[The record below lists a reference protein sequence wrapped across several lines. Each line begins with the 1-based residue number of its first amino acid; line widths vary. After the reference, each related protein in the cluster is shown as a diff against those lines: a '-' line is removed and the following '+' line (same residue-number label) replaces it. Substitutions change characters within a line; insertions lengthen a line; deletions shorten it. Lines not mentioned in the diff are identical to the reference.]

1 MKKISLAVTMCLALS
16 FTLSAQRSMPQAL
29 QKLMNAEYAIS
40 SLYVDSVNEDKLVEE
55 AIKGMLESLDPHS
68 SYTDAKE
75 TKELEE
81 PLQGEFSGVG
91 IQFNMN
97 KDTLYVIQTVPGG
110 PSERVGVL
118 AGDRIIYVNDTIIA
132 GVKMKN
138 SDIQKRLR
146 GKKGTNVTI
155 KVKRP
160 GVKELIT
167 FRITR
172 DNIPLHSID
181 AQYMLDERTGYLRI
195 SRFGAKTHEEMMD
208 ALKELK
214 KQGMTQLI
222 MDLSDNGGGYLN
234 AAIDM
239 CNEFLDRGQLMVY
252 TEGDNSPRNEANAN
266 GWGEYQDLHMVV
278 MVNQYSAS
286 AAEIFAGAMQ
296 DWDRAVI
303 VGRRTFGKGLV
314 QRPFKFEDGSM
325 MRLTVA
331 RYYTPSGR
339 CIQKPYN
346 RGDKKA
352 YEKELLE
359 RANEGEYYSL
369 DSIQF
374 NDSLRYTTRLNHRI
388 IYGGGG
394 VMPDVYVP
402 IDTSEY
408 STYYRDLSAKGILNQ
423 YVIKYVDKNRKSIA
437 KQYSTLDAYDRGFAV
452 SDEMMRD
459 LIAMGEQDSVKFDE
473 EKYRT
478 SELLLKDIVKGLIAR
493 DVYGDQSAYNVIINH
508 RNPDLKAAIE
518 VLNDR
523 ERFDRLLREGN
534 PEYERLVKKND
545 SNPYFLN
552 DRITV
557 FYSRMPFF
565 LESDTNYDIEGLT
578 PETEYE
584 VQVQANG
591 DAGTS
596 PWTESLIFVTTKKTS
611 IEEISADVKGDNR
624 YYNMMGQQVDGNN
637 LPAGIYIHNGK
648 KILVK

>member
-16 FTLSAQRSMPQAL
+16 FTLSAQRSLPQAL

-40 SLYVDSVNEDKLVEE
+40 SLYVDSVNDDKLVEE

-252 TEGDNSPRNEANAN
+252 TEGDNSARNEANAN

-352 YEKELLE
+352 YEKELLD

-437 KQYSTLDAYDRGFAV
+437 KQYGTLDAFDRGFAV

-545 SNPYFLN
+545 
-552 DRITV
+552 
-557 FYSRMPFF
+557 
-565 LESDTNYDIEGLT
+565 
-578 PETEYE
+578 
-584 VQVQANG
+584 
-591 DAGTS
+591 
-596 PWTESLIFVTTKKTS
+596 
-611 IEEISADVKGDNR
+611 
-624 YYNMMGQQVDGNN
+624 
-637 LPAGIYIHNGK
+637 
-648 KILVK
+648 

>member
-1 MKKISLAVTMCLALS
+1 MKRIILAILLFLALPL
-16 FTLSAQRSMPQAL
+16 TVPAQRTMAMPQSM
-29 QKLMNAEYAIS
+29 QKLLNAEYAIS
-40 SLYVDSVNEDKLVEE
+40 SLYVDSVNEDKLIEE
-55 AIKGMLESLDPHS
+55 AIKGMLSSLDPHS
-68 SYTDAKE
+68 SYTDTKE

-110 PSERVGVL
+110 PSERVGVV
-118 AGDRIIYVNDTIIA
+118 AGDRIIYVNDSLIA
-132 GVKMKN
+132 GVNMKN

-160 GVKELIT
+160 GVPELIT

-181 AQYMLDERTGYLRI
+181 AQYMMDDKTAYLRI

-239 CNEFLDRGQLMVY
+239 CNEFLERGQLMVY
-252 TEGDNSPRNEANAN
+252 TEGDNSPRNEATAN
-266 GWGEYQDLHMVV
+266 GWGDYKDLHMVV
-278 MVNQYSAS
+278 IVNQYSAS

-296 DWDRAVI
+296 DWDRAVV

-346 RGDKKA
+346 RGDKKS
-352 YEKELLE
+352 YELELLD

-374 NDSLRYTTRLNHRI
+374 NDTLRYTTRINGRTI
-388 IYGGGG
+388 FGGGG
-394 VMPDVYVP
+394 VMPDLYVP
-402 IDTSEY
+402 VDTSDY
-408 STYYRDLSAKGILNQ
+408 STYYRDLTAKGITNQ
-423 YVIKYVDKNRKSIA
+423 YVIGYVDKNRKSIN
-437 KQYSTLDAYDRGFAV
+437 KQFQTVRDFDRGFV
-452 SDEMMRD
+452 VTDEMMQD
-459 LIAMGEQDSVKFDE
+459 FIALGEKDSVKYDE

-478 SELLLKDIVKGLIAR
+478 SEKLLKDIIKGLIAR
-493 DVYGDQSAYNVIINH
+493 DVYSDPGAYSLVINH
-508 RNPDLKAAIE
+508 RNPDVKAAYE
-518 VLNDR
+518 ALNDR
-523 ERFDRLLREGN
+523 ERYNRLLHEGN
-534 PEYERLVKKND
+534 PEYERLVKKKN
-545 SNPYFLN
+545 
-552 DRITV
+552 
-557 FYSRMPFF
+557 
-565 LESDTNYDIEGLT
+565 
-578 PETEYE
+578 
-584 VQVQANG
+584 
-591 DAGTS
+591 
-596 PWTESLIFVTTKKTS
+596 
-611 IEEISADVKGDNR
+611 
-624 YYNMMGQQVDGNN
+624 
-637 LPAGIYIHNGK
+637 
-648 KILVK
+648 

>member
-1 MKKISLAVTMCLALS
+1 MNKTLLAIALCLAVSITAI
-16 FTLSAQRSMPQAL
+16 AQRSMPQAM
-29 QKLMNAEYAIS
+29 QKLLNAEYAIS
-40 SLYVDSVNEDKLVEE
+40 SLYVDSVNEDKLIED
-55 AIKGMLESLDPHS
+55 AIKGMLENLDPHS

-118 AGDRIIYVNDTIIA
+118 AGDRIIYVNDTTIA

-146 GKKGTNVTI
+146 GKKGTQVTI
-155 KVKRP
+155 KVQRP
-160 GVKELIT
+160 GVKDLIT

-181 AQYMLDERTGYLRI
+181 AQYMLDDHTGYLRI
-195 SRFGAKTHEEMMD
+195 SRFGAKTHEEMID
-208 ALKELK
+208 ALKQLK
-214 KQGMTQLI
+214 KQGMTQLV

-252 TEGDNSPRNEANAN
+252 TEGQNSPRNEAHAN
-266 GWGEYQDLHMVV
+266 GWGEYKDLPLVV

-339 CIQKPYN
+339 CIQKPYD
-346 RGDKKA
+346 RGNKKA
-352 YEKELLE
+352 YEKERLD

-374 NDSLRYTTRLNHRI
+374 NDSLRYTTRLNGRT

-402 IDTSEY
+402 IDTTEY
-408 STYYRDLSAKGILNQ
+408 STYYRDMTAKGIINQ
-423 YVIKYVDKNRKSIA
+423 FAIQYVDKHRKSIA
-437 KQYSTLDAYDRGFAV
+437 KQYKTVKDFDRGFTV

-459 LIAMGEQDSVKFDE
+459 FIAMGENDSVKYDE

-478 SELLLKDIVKGLIAR
+478 SERLLKDIIKGLIAR
-493 DVYGDQSAYNVIINH
+493 DVYGDQSAYSVIINH
-508 RNPDLKAAIE
+508 RNRDLKAATE
-518 VLNDR
+518 VLNDP
-523 ERFDRLLREGN
+523 ERYRRLITEGN
-534 PEYERLVKKND
+534 PEYERLVKH
-545 SNPYFLN
+545 S
-552 DRITV
+552 
-557 FYSRMPFF
+557 
-565 LESDTNYDIEGLT
+565 
-578 PETEYE
+578 
-584 VQVQANG
+584 A
-591 DAGTS
+591 
-596 PWTESLIFVTTKKTS
+596 TK
-611 IEEISADVKGDNR
+611 
-624 YYNMMGQQVDGNN
+624 Q
-637 LPAGIYIHNGK
+637 
-648 KILVK
+648 

>member
-1 MKKISLAVTMCLALS
+1 MKKILFALPLCLAI
-16 FTLSAQRSMPQAL
+16 TLTSTAQRGMPQGM
-29 QKLMNAEYAIS
+29 QKLLNAEYAIA
-40 SLYVDSVNEDKLVEE
+40 SLYVDTVNEDKLIEE

-97 KDTLYVIQTVPGG
+97 KDTLYVIQTIPGG
-110 PSERVGVL
+110 PSERVGII
-118 AGDRIIYVNDTIIA
+118 AGDRIITVNDTTIA

-146 GKKGTNVTI
+146 GKKGTQVTVQ
-155 KVKRP
+155 VKRA

-181 AQYMLDERTGYLRI
+181 ASYMLDEQTGYMRI
-195 SRFGAKTHEEMMD
+195 SRFGAKTHEEMIE
-208 ALKELK
+208 ALKDLK

-239 CNEFLDRGQLMVY
+239 CNEFLERGQLMVY
-252 TEGDNSPRNEANAN
+252 TEGENSPRNEANAN
-266 GWGEYQDLHMVV
+266 GWGDYKDLHMVV

-296 DWDRAVI
+296 DWDRAVV

-314 QRPFKFEDGSM
+314 QRPFRFDDGSM

-339 CIQKPYN
+339 CIQKPYD

-352 YEKELLE
+352 YEKELLD
-359 RANEGEYYSL
+359 RANVGEYYSL

-374 NDSLRYTTRLNHRI
+374 NDSLRYTTRLNGRT

-402 IDTSEY
+402 IDTTEY
-408 STYYRDLSAKGILNQ
+408 TTYYRDLMAKGITNQ
-423 YVIKYVDKNRKSIA
+423 YAISYVDKNRKSIA
-437 KQYSTLDAYDRGFAV
+437 KRYKTVNDFDNGFIIT
-452 SDEMMRD
+452 DEMMRD
-459 LIAMGEQDSVKFDE
+459 FIALGEKDSVKYDE
-473 EKYRT
+473 EKFRT
-478 SELLLKDIVKGLIAR
+478 SEALLKDIIKGLIAR
-493 DVYGDQSAYNVIINH
+493 DVYGSASAYSVIINH
-508 RNPDLKAAIE
+508 RNRDLKAAIE

-523 ERFDRLLREGN
+523 ERYDRLLREGN
-534 PEYERLVKKND
+534 PEFERLVKRND
-545 SNPYFLN
+545 
-552 DRITV
+552 
-557 FYSRMPFF
+557 
-565 LESDTNYDIEGLT
+565 
-578 PETEYE
+578 
-584 VQVQANG
+584 
-591 DAGTS
+591 
-596 PWTESLIFVTTKKTS
+596 
-611 IEEISADVKGDNR
+611 
-624 YYNMMGQQVDGNN
+624 
-637 LPAGIYIHNGK
+637 
-648 KILVK
+648 

>member
-1 MKKISLAVTMCLALS
+1 MRKILFVAGLSLALS
-16 FTLSAQRSMPQAL
+16 MTVSAQRSMPQAL
-29 QKLMNAEYAIS
+29 QKLLNAEYAIS
-40 SLYVDSVNEDKLVEE
+40 TLYVDTINEDKLVEE

-97 KDTLYVIQTVPGG
+97 KDTLYVIQTIPGG

-118 AGDRIIYVNDTIIA
+118 AGDRIIYVNDTTIA

-160 GVKELIT
+160 GVKDLIT

-222 MDLSDNGGGYLN
+222 MDLNDNGGGYLN

-252 TEGDNSPRNEANAN
+252 TEGENSPRNEANAN
-266 GWGEYQDLHMVV
+266 GWGNYKTLPMVV

-296 DWDRAVI
+296 DWDRAVV

-339 CIQKPYN
+339 CIQKPYS

-352 YEKELLE
+352 YEKELLD
-359 RANEGEYYSL
+359 RYNEGEYYSL

-374 NDSLRYTTRLNHRI
+374 NDSLRYTTRVNGRT

-394 VMPDVYVP
+394 VMPDIFVP
-402 IDTSEY
+402 VDTTEY
-408 STYYRDLSAKGILNQ
+408 STYYRDMTAKGILNQ
-423 YVIKYVDKNRKSIA
+423 YAIKYVDKNRKAIS
-437 KQYSTLDAYDRGFAV
+437 KQFKTVKDFDNGFTV

-459 LIAMGEQDSVKFDE
+459 FIAMGEQDSVKYDE

-478 SELLLKDIVKGLIAR
+478 SEQLLKDIIKGLIAR
-493 DVYGDQSAYNVIINH
+493 DVYGDQSAYSVILNH
-508 RNPDLKAAIE
+508 RNRDLQAAIA
-518 VLNDR
+518 VLNDP
-523 ERFDRLLREGN
+523 ERFQRLLREGN
-534 PEYERLVKKND
+534 PEYERLVKK
-545 SNPYFLN
+545 S
-552 DRITV
+552 
-557 FYSRMPFF
+557 
-565 LESDTNYDIEGLT
+565 E
-578 PETEYE
+578 
-584 VQVQANG
+584 
-591 DAGTS
+591 
-596 PWTESLIFVTTKKTS
+596 K
-611 IEEISADVKGDNR
+611 
-624 YYNMMGQQVDGNN
+624 
-637 LPAGIYIHNGK
+637 
-648 KILVK
+648 

>member
-1 MKKISLAVTMCLALS
+1 MKKILFALPLCLAI
-16 FTLSAQRSMPQAL
+16 TLTSSAQRGMPQGM
-29 QKLMNAEYAIS
+29 QKLLNAEYAIA
-40 SLYVDSVNEDKLVEE
+40 SLYVDTVNEDKLIEE

-97 KDTLYVIQTVPGG
+97 KDTLYVIQTIPGG
-110 PSERVGVL
+110 PSERVGII
-118 AGDRIIYVNDTIIA
+118 AGDRIITVNDTTLA

-138 SDIQKRLR
+138 SDIQTRLR
-146 GKKGTNVTI
+146 GKKGTQVTVQ
-155 KVKRP
+155 VKRA

-181 AQYMLDERTGYLRI
+181 ASYMLDEQTGYMRI
-195 SRFGAKTHEEMMD
+195 SRFGAKTHEEMID
-208 ALKELK
+208 ALKDLK

-239 CNEFLDRGQLMVY
+239 CNEFLERGQLMVY
-252 TEGDNSPRNEANAN
+252 TEGENSPRNEANAN
-266 GWGEYQDLHMVV
+266 GWGDYKDLHMVV

-296 DWDRAVI
+296 DWDRAVV

-314 QRPFKFEDGSM
+314 QRPFRFDDGSM

-339 CIQKPYN
+339 CIQKPYD

-352 YEKELLE
+352 YEKELLD

-374 NDSLRYTTRLNHRI
+374 NDSLRYTTRLNGRT

-402 IDTSEY
+402 IDTTEY
-408 STYYRDLSAKGILNQ
+408 TTYYRDLMAKGITNQ
-423 YVIKYVDKNRKSIA
+423 YAISYVDKNRKSIA
-437 KQYSTLDAYDRGFAV
+437 KKYKTVNDFDNGFVV

-459 LIAMGEQDSVKFDE
+459 FIALGERDSVKFDE

-478 SELLLKDIVKGLIAR
+478 SEALLKDIIKGLIAR
-493 DVYGDQSAYNVIINH
+493 DVYGNASAYSVIINH
-508 RNPDLKAAIE
+508 RNRDLKAAYD

-523 ERFDRLLREGN
+523 ERYDRLLREGN
-534 PEYERLVKKND
+534 PEYERLVKRND
-545 SNPYFLN
+545 
-552 DRITV
+552 
-557 FYSRMPFF
+557 
-565 LESDTNYDIEGLT
+565 
-578 PETEYE
+578 
-584 VQVQANG
+584 
-591 DAGTS
+591 
-596 PWTESLIFVTTKKTS
+596 K
-611 IEEISADVKGDNR
+611 
-624 YYNMMGQQVDGNN
+624 
-637 LPAGIYIHNGK
+637 
-648 KILVK
+648 

>member
-1 MKKISLAVTMCLALS
+1 M
-16 FTLSAQRSMPQAL
+16 
-29 QKLMNAEYAIS
+29 QKLLNAEYAIS
-40 SLYVDSVNEDKLVEE
+40 TLYVDTVNEDKLIEE

-110 PSERVGVL
+110 PSERVGII
-118 AGDRIIYVNDTIIA
+118 AGDRIITVNDTTIA

-146 GKKGTNVTI
+146 GKKGTNVTVQ
-155 KVKRP
+155 VKRA

-172 DNIPLHSID
+172 DNIPLNSID
-181 AQYMLDERTGYLRI
+181 ASYMLDEQTGYLRI
-195 SRFGAKTHEEMMD
+195 SRFGAKTHEEMID
-208 ALKELK
+208 ALKDLK
-214 KQGMTQLI
+214 RQGMTQLI

-239 CNEFLDRGQLMVY
+239 CNEFLERGQLMVY
-252 TEGDNSPRNEANAN
+252 TEGEHSPRNEANAN
-266 GWGEYQDLHMVV
+266 GWGDYKDLHMVV

-296 DWDRAVI
+296 DWDRAVV

-314 QRPFKFEDGSM
+314 QRPFRFEDGSM

-339 CIQKPYN
+339 CIQKPYD

-352 YEKELLE
+352 YEKELLD

-374 NDSLRYTTRLNHRI
+374 NDTLRYTTRLNGRT

-402 IDTSEY
+402 IDTTEY
-408 STYYRDLSAKGILNQ
+408 TIYYRDLVAKGITNQ
-423 YVIKYVDKNRKSIA
+423 FAISYVDKNRKSIA
-437 KQYSTLDAYDRGFAV
+437 KKYKTVKDFDENFIV
-452 SDEMMRD
+452 TDEMMRD
-459 LIAMGEQDSVKFDE
+459 FIALGEKDSVKYDE
-473 EKYRT
+473 EKFRT
-478 SELLLKDIVKGLIAR
+478 SESLLKDIIKGLIAR
-493 DVYGDQSAYNVIINH
+493 DVYSSASAYSVVINH
-508 RNPDLKAAIE
+508 RNRDLKAAIE

-523 ERFDRLLREGN
+523 ERYDRLLREGN
-534 PEYERLVKKND
+534 PEYERLVKRND
-545 SNPYFLN
+545 
-552 DRITV
+552 
-557 FYSRMPFF
+557 
-565 LESDTNYDIEGLT
+565 
-578 PETEYE
+578 
-584 VQVQANG
+584 
-591 DAGTS
+591 
-596 PWTESLIFVTTKKTS
+596 K
-611 IEEISADVKGDNR
+611 
-624 YYNMMGQQVDGNN
+624 
-637 LPAGIYIHNGK
+637 
-648 KILVK
+648 

>member
-1 MKKISLAVTMCLALS
+1 
-16 FTLSAQRSMPQAL
+16 MPQAM
-29 QKLMNAEYAIS
+29 QKLLNAEYAIS
-40 SLYVDSVNEDKLVEE
+40 TLYVDSVNEDKLIES

-118 AGDRIIYVNDTIIA
+118 AGDRIITVNDTVIA

-146 GKKGTNVTI
+146 GKKGTKVTI
-155 KVKRP
+155 QVMRP

-181 AQYMLDERTGYLRI
+181 ASYMLDDQTGYLRI

-214 KQGMTQLI
+214 KQGMTQLV

-239 CNEFLDRGQLMVY
+239 CNEFLERGQLMVY

-266 GWGEYQDLHMVV
+266 GWGDYKDLHMVV
-278 MVNQYSAS
+278 IVNQYSAS

-352 YEKELLE
+352 YDKELLD
-359 RANEGEYYSL
+359 RANEGEFYSL

-374 NDSLRYTTRLNHRI
+374 NDTLRYTTRLTGRT

-402 IDTSEY
+402 IDTTEY
-408 STYYRDLSAKGILNQ
+408 STYYRDLMAKGITNQ
-423 YVIKYVDKNRKSIA
+423 YAIKYVDQQRKRLPKEYKTVKDFA
-437 KQYSTLDAYDRGFAV
+437 EGFTV

-459 LIAMGEQDSVKFDE
+459 FIAMGEQDSVKFDE

-478 SELLLKDIVKGLIAR
+478 SELLLKDIIKGLIAR
-493 DVYGDQSAYNVIINH
+493 DIYGDQSAYSVVMNRRNH
-508 RNPDLKAAIE
+508 DLKAAVE

-523 ERFDRLLREGN
+523 DRYYRLLREGN
-534 PEYERLVKKND
+534 PEYERLVHHKD
-545 SNPYFLN
+545 
-552 DRITV
+552 
-557 FYSRMPFF
+557 
-565 LESDTNYDIEGLT
+565 
-578 PETEYE
+578 ETAK
-584 VQVQANG
+584 Q
-591 DAGTS
+591 
-596 PWTESLIFVTTKKTS
+596 
-611 IEEISADVKGDNR
+611 
-624 YYNMMGQQVDGNN
+624 
-637 LPAGIYIHNGK
+637 
-648 KILVK
+648 

>member
-1 MKKISLAVTMCLALS
+1 MNKTLLAIALCLAVSITAI
-16 FTLSAQRSMPQAL
+16 AQRSMPQAM
-29 QKLMNAEYAIS
+29 QKLLNAEYAIS
-40 SLYVDSVNEDKLVEE
+40 SLYVDSVNEDKLIED
-55 AIKGMLESLDPHS
+55 AIKGMLENLDPHS

-118 AGDRIIYVNDTIIA
+118 AGDRIIYVNDTTIA

-146 GKKGTNVTI
+146 GKKGTQVTI
-155 KVKRP
+155 KVQRP
-160 GVKELIT
+160 GVKDLIT

-181 AQYMLDERTGYLRI
+181 AQYMLDDHTGYLRI
-195 SRFGAKTHEEMMD
+195 SRFGAKTHEEMID
-208 ALKELK
+208 ALKQLK
-214 KQGMTQLI
+214 KQGMTQLV

-252 TEGDNSPRNEANAN
+252 TEGQNSPRNEAHAN
-266 GWGEYQDLHMVV
+266 GWGEYKDLPLVV

-339 CIQKPYN
+339 CIQKPYD
-346 RGDKKA
+346 RGNKKA
-352 YEKELLE
+352 YEKELLD

-369 DSIQF
+369 DSIHF
-374 NDSLRYTTRLNHRI
+374 NDSLRYTTRLNGRT

-402 IDTSEY
+402 IDTTEY
-408 STYYRDLSAKGILNQ
+408 STYYRDMTAKGIINQ
-423 YVIKYVDKNRKSIA
+423 FAIQYVDKHRKSIA
-437 KQYSTLDAYDRGFAV
+437 KQYKTVKDFDRGFTV

-459 LIAMGEQDSVKFDE
+459 FIAMGENDSVKYDE

-478 SELLLKDIVKGLIAR
+478 SERLLKDIIKGLIAR
-493 DVYGDQSAYNVIINH
+493 DVYGDQSAYSVIINH
-508 RNPDLKAAIE
+508 RNRDLKAATE
-518 VLNDR
+518 VLNDP
-523 ERFDRLLREGN
+523 ERYRRLITEGN
-534 PEYERLVKKND
+534 PEYERLVKH
-545 SNPYFLN
+545 S
-552 DRITV
+552 
-557 FYSRMPFF
+557 
-565 LESDTNYDIEGLT
+565 
-578 PETEYE
+578 
-584 VQVQANG
+584 A
-591 DAGTS
+591 
-596 PWTESLIFVTTKKTS
+596 TK
-611 IEEISADVKGDNR
+611 
-624 YYNMMGQQVDGNN
+624 Q
-637 LPAGIYIHNGK
+637 
-648 KILVK
+648 

>member
-1 MKKISLAVTMCLALS
+1 MKKILFVVPLCLVLSLNTM
-16 FTLSAQRSMPQAL
+16 AQRSMPQAM
-29 QKLMNAEYAIS
+29 QKLLNAEYAIA
-40 SLYVDSVNEDKLVEE
+40 SLYVDSVSEDKLVED
-55 AIKGMLESLDPHS
+55 AIKGMLENLDPHS

-97 KDTLYVIQTVPGG
+97 KDTLYVIQTIPGG

-118 AGDRIIYVNDTIIA
+118 AGDRIIYVNDTTIA

-146 GKKGTNVTI
+146 GKKGTQVTI
-155 KVKRP
+155 KVKRT
-160 GVKELIT
+160 GVPELIT

-181 AQYMLDERTGYLRI
+181 AQYMLDDHTGYLRI

-214 KQGMTQLI
+214 KKGMTQLI

-239 CNEFLDRGQLMVY
+239 CNEFLERGQLMVY
-252 TEGDNSPRNEANAN
+252 TEGENAPRSEANAN
-266 GWGEYQDLHMVV
+266 GWGEYKDLHMVV

-296 DWDRAVI
+296 DWDRAVV

-314 QRPFKFEDGSM
+314 QRPFKFDDGSM

-339 CIQKPYN
+339 CIQKPYS

-352 YEKELLE
+352 YEKELLD
-359 RANEGEYYSL
+359 RANVGEYYSL
-369 DSIQF
+369 DSIHF
-374 NDSLRYTTRLNHRI
+374 NDSLRYTTRLNGRT

-402 IDTSEY
+402 VDTSEY
-408 STYYRDLSAKGILNQ
+408 STYYRDLTAKGIINQ
-423 YVIKYVDKNRKSIA
+423 YAISYVDKNRKSLS
-437 KQYSTLDAYDRGFAV
+437 KQYKTVKDFDHGFTVTDA
-452 SDEMMRD
+452 MMRD
-459 LIAMGEQDSVKFDE
+459 FIALGEKDSVKYDE

-478 SELLLKDIVKGLIAR
+478 SEALLKDIIKGLIAR
-493 DVYGDQSAYNVIINH
+493 DVYGDASAYSVVLNH
-508 RNPDLKAAIE
+508 RNRDLQAAIE
-518 VLNDR
+518 VLNDC
-523 ERFDRLLREGN
+523 ERYNRLLREGN
-534 PEYERLVKKND
+534 PEYERLVKHHDK
-545 SNPYFLN
+545 
-552 DRITV
+552 
-557 FYSRMPFF
+557 
-565 LESDTNYDIEGLT
+565 
-578 PETEYE
+578 
-584 VQVQANG
+584 Q
-591 DAGTS
+591 
-596 PWTESLIFVTTKKTS
+596 
-611 IEEISADVKGDNR
+611 
-624 YYNMMGQQVDGNN
+624 
-637 LPAGIYIHNGK
+637 
-648 KILVK
+648 

>member
-16 FTLSAQRSMPQAL
+16 FTLSAQRSLPQAL

-252 TEGDNSPRNEANAN
+252 TEGENSPRNEANAN
-266 GWGEYQDLHMVV
+266 GWGEYQNLHMVV

-352 YEKELLE
+352 YEKELLD

-437 KQYSTLDAYDRGFAV
+437 KQYSTLDAFDRGFAV

-518 VLNDR
+518 VLNDH

-545 SNPYFLN
+545 
-552 DRITV
+552 
-557 FYSRMPFF
+557 
-565 LESDTNYDIEGLT
+565 
-578 PETEYE
+578 
-584 VQVQANG
+584 
-591 DAGTS
+591 
-596 PWTESLIFVTTKKTS
+596 
-611 IEEISADVKGDNR
+611 
-624 YYNMMGQQVDGNN
+624 
-637 LPAGIYIHNGK
+637 
-648 KILVK
+648 

>member
-1 MKKISLAVTMCLALS
+1 MKKIFLAISLCMALS
-16 FTLSAQRSMPQAL
+16 LTTTAQRGMPQTM
-29 QKLMNAEYAIS
+29 QKLLNAEYAIS
-40 SLYVDSVNEDKLVEE
+40 SLYVDSVNEDKLVED

-118 AGDRIIYVNDTIIA
+118 AGDRIIYVNDTTIA

-146 GKKGTNVTI
+146 GKKGSQVTI
-155 KVKRP
+155 KVKRA

-181 AQYMLDERTGYLRI
+181 ASYMLDDRTGYMRI
-195 SRFGAKTHEEMMD
+195 SRFGAKTHEEMME
-208 ALKELK
+208 ALKTLK
-214 KQGMTQLI
+214 KQGMTQLV
-222 MDLSDNGGGYLN
+222 MDLADNGGGYLN

-252 TEGDNSPRNEANAN
+252 TEGDNAPRNEANAN
-266 GWGEYQDLHMVV
+266 GHGEYKDLHLVV
-278 MVNQYSAS
+278 IVNQYSAS

-339 CIQKPYN
+339 CIQKPYS

-352 YEKELLE
+352 YEKDLLN
-359 RANEGEYYSL
+359 RANEGEYFCL

-374 NDSLRYTTRLNHRI
+374 NDSLRYTTRLNGRT

-402 IDTSEY
+402 VDTSEY
-408 STYYRDLSAKGILNQ
+408 STYYRDLSAKGIINQ
-423 YVIKYVDKNRKSIA
+423 YVIKYVDKNRKSIT
-437 KQYSTLDAYDRGFAV
+437 KQFKTVKDFDRGFTV
-452 SDEMMRD
+452 TDEMMRD
-459 LIAMGEQDSVKFDE
+459 FIAMGEQDSIKYDE

-478 SELLLKDIVKGLIAR
+478 SQQLLKDIIKGLIAR
-493 DVYGDQSAYNVIINH
+493 DVYGDPGAYSVIINH
-508 RNPDLKAAIE
+508 RNKDVQAAYE

-523 ERFDRLLREGN
+523 ERYGRLLREGN
-534 PEYERLVKKND
+534 PEYERLVKRHDAK
-545 SNPYFLN
+545 
-552 DRITV
+552 
-557 FYSRMPFF
+557 
-565 LESDTNYDIEGLT
+565 
-578 PETEYE
+578 
-584 VQVQANG
+584 QA
-591 DAGTS
+591 D
-596 PWTESLIFVTTKKTS
+596 
-611 IEEISADVKGDNR
+611 
-624 YYNMMGQQVDGNN
+624 
-637 LPAGIYIHNGK
+637 
-648 KILVK
+648 

>member
-1 MKKISLAVTMCLALS
+1 MKKILFAVTMGLALS
-16 FTLSAQRSMPQAL
+16 LTTTAQRSMPQAM
-29 QKLMNAEYAIS
+29 QKLLNAEYAIS
-40 SLYVDSVNEDKLVEE
+40 SLYVDTVNEDKLVED
-55 AIKGMLESLDPHS
+55 AIKGMLENLDPHS

-118 AGDRIIYVNDTIIA
+118 AGDRIIYVNDTVIA

-160 GVKELIT
+160 GVKDLIT

-222 MDLSDNGGGYLN
+222 MDLNDNGGGYLN

-252 TEGDNSPRNEANAN
+252 TEGENSPRNEANAN
-266 GWGEYQDLHMVV
+266 GWGEHKDLHMVV

-352 YEKELLE
+352 YEKELLD
-359 RANEGEYYSL
+359 RANEGEFYCL
-369 DSIQF
+369 DSIQI
-374 NDSLRYTTRLNHRI
+374 NDTVRYTTRLNHRT

-394 VMPDVYVP
+394 VMPDVFVP
-402 IDTSEY
+402 VDTSEY
-408 STYYRDLSAKGILNQ
+408 STYYRDLTAKGIINQ
-423 YVIKYVDKNRKSIA
+423 YAIKYVDKNRKAIA
-437 KQYSTLDAYDRGFAV
+437 KQFKTVKDFDRGFTV
-452 SDEMMRD
+452 SDEMMKD
-459 LIAMGEQDSVKFDE
+459 FIAMGENDSIKYDE

-478 SELLLKDIVKGLIAR
+478 SERLLKDIIKGLIAR
-493 DVYGDQSAYNVIINH
+493 DTYGDQSAYSVIINH
-508 RNPDLKAAIE
+508 RNHDLQAAYE

-523 ERFDRLLREGN
+523 ERYDRLLREGN
-534 PEYERLVKKND
+534 PEYERLIKH
-545 SNPYFLN
+545 
-552 DRITV
+552 
-557 FYSRMPFF
+557 
-565 LESDTNYDIEGLT
+565 DT
-578 PETEYE
+578 
-584 VQVQANG
+584 
-591 DAGTS
+591 
-596 PWTESLIFVTTKKTS
+596 TTKK
-611 IEEISADVKGDNR
+611 D
-624 YYNMMGQQVDGNN
+624 
-637 LPAGIYIHNGK
+637 
-648 KILVK
+648 

>member
-1 MKKISLAVTMCLALS
+1 MKKILFALPLCLAI
-16 FTLSAQRSMPQAL
+16 TLTSTAQRGMPQGM
-29 QKLMNAEYAIS
+29 QKLLNAEYAIA
-40 SLYVDSVNEDKLVEE
+40 SLYVDTVNEDKLIEE

-97 KDTLYVIQTVPGG
+97 KDTLYVIQTIPGG
-110 PSERVGVL
+110 PSERVGII
-118 AGDRIIYVNDTIIA
+118 AGDRIITVNDTTIA

-146 GKKGTNVTI
+146 GKKGTQVTVQ
-155 KVKRP
+155 VKRA

-181 AQYMLDERTGYLRI
+181 ASYMLDEQTGYMRI
-195 SRFGAKTHEEMMD
+195 SRFGAKTHEEMIEAMKD
-208 ALKELK
+208 LK

-239 CNEFLDRGQLMVY
+239 CNEFLERGQLMVY
-252 TEGDNSPRNEANAN
+252 TEGENSPRNEANAN
-266 GWGEYQDLHMVV
+266 GWGDYKDLHMVV

-296 DWDRAVI
+296 DWDRAVV

-314 QRPFKFEDGSM
+314 QRPFRFDDGSM

-339 CIQKPYN
+339 CIQKPYD

-352 YEKELLE
+352 YEKELLD
-359 RANEGEYYSL
+359 RANVGEYYCL

-374 NDSLRYTTRLNHRI
+374 NDSLRYTTRLNGRT

-402 IDTSEY
+402 IDTTEY
-408 STYYRDLSAKGILNQ
+408 TTYYRDLMAKGITNQ
-423 YVIKYVDKNRKSIA
+423 YAISYVDKNRKSIA
-437 KQYSTLDAYDRGFAV
+437 KRYKTVNDFDNGFIIT
-452 SDEMMRD
+452 DEMMRD
-459 LIAMGEQDSVKFDE
+459 FIALGEKDSVKYDE

-478 SELLLKDIVKGLIAR
+478 SEALLKDIIKGLIAR
-493 DVYGDQSAYNVIINH
+493 DVYGNASAYSVIINH
-508 RNPDLKAAIE
+508 RNRDLKAAIE

-523 ERFDRLLREGN
+523 ERYDRLLREGN
-534 PEYERLVKKND
+534 PEYERLVKRND
-545 SNPYFLN
+545 
-552 DRITV
+552 
-557 FYSRMPFF
+557 
-565 LESDTNYDIEGLT
+565 
-578 PETEYE
+578 
-584 VQVQANG
+584 
-591 DAGTS
+591 
-596 PWTESLIFVTTKKTS
+596 
-611 IEEISADVKGDNR
+611 
-624 YYNMMGQQVDGNN
+624 
-637 LPAGIYIHNGK
+637 
-648 KILVK
+648 

>member
-16 FTLSAQRSMPQAL
+16 FTLSAQRSLPQAL

-252 TEGDNSPRNEANAN
+252 TEGENSPRNEANAN

-339 CIQKPYN
+339 CIQKPYS

-352 YEKELLE
+352 YEKELLD

-437 KQYSTLDAYDRGFAV
+437 KQYSTLGAFDRGFAV

-545 SNPYFLN
+545 
-552 DRITV
+552 
-557 FYSRMPFF
+557 
-565 LESDTNYDIEGLT
+565 
-578 PETEYE
+578 
-584 VQVQANG
+584 
-591 DAGTS
+591 
-596 PWTESLIFVTTKKTS
+596 
-611 IEEISADVKGDNR
+611 
-624 YYNMMGQQVDGNN
+624 
-637 LPAGIYIHNGK
+637 
-648 KILVK
+648 

>member
-1 MKKISLAVTMCLALS
+1 MKKILFALPLCLAI
-16 FTLSAQRSMPQAL
+16 TLTSSAQRGMPQGM
-29 QKLMNAEYAIS
+29 QKLLNAEYAIA
-40 SLYVDSVNEDKLVEE
+40 SLYVDTVNEDKLIEE

-97 KDTLYVIQTVPGG
+97 KDTLYVIQTIPGG
-110 PSERVGVL
+110 PSERVGII
-118 AGDRIIYVNDTIIA
+118 AGDRIITVNDTTIA

-146 GKKGTNVTI
+146 GKKGTQVTVQ
-155 KVKRP
+155 VKRA

-181 AQYMLDERTGYLRI
+181 ASYMLDEQTGYMRI
-195 SRFGAKTHEEMMD
+195 SRFGAKTHEEMID
-208 ALKELK
+208 ALKDLK

-239 CNEFLDRGQLMVY
+239 CNEFLERGQLMVY
-252 TEGDNSPRNEANAN
+252 TEGENSPRNEANAN
-266 GWGEYQDLHMVV
+266 GWGDYKDLHMVV

-296 DWDRAVI
+296 DWDRAVV

-314 QRPFKFEDGSM
+314 QRPFRFDDGSM

-339 CIQKPYN
+339 CIQKPYD

-352 YEKELLE
+352 YEKELLD
-359 RANEGEYYSL
+359 RANVGEYYSL

-374 NDSLRYTTRLNHRI
+374 NDSLRYTTRLNGRT

-402 IDTSEY
+402 IDTTEY
-408 STYYRDLSAKGILNQ
+408 TTYYRDLMAKGITNQ
-423 YVIKYVDKNRKSIA
+423 YAISYVDKNRKSIA
-437 KQYSTLDAYDRGFAV
+437 KKYKTVNDFDNGFVV
-452 SDEMMRD
+452 SDEMMQD
-459 LIAMGEQDSVKFDE
+459 FIALGERDSVKFDE

-478 SELLLKDIVKGLIAR
+478 SEALLKDIIKGLIAR
-493 DVYGDQSAYNVIINH
+493 DVYGNASAYSVIINH
-508 RNPDLKAAIE
+508 RNRDLKAAYE

-523 ERFDRLLREGN
+523 ERYARLLREGN
-534 PEYERLVKKND
+534 PEYERLVKRND
-545 SNPYFLN
+545 
-552 DRITV
+552 
-557 FYSRMPFF
+557 
-565 LESDTNYDIEGLT
+565 
-578 PETEYE
+578 
-584 VQVQANG
+584 
-591 DAGTS
+591 
-596 PWTESLIFVTTKKTS
+596 K
-611 IEEISADVKGDNR
+611 
-624 YYNMMGQQVDGNN
+624 
-637 LPAGIYIHNGK
+637 
-648 KILVK
+648 

>member
-1 MKKISLAVTMCLALS
+1 MKKILVAIAMGVALS
-16 FTLSAQRSMPQAL
+16 LTVAAQRTMPQAM
-29 QKLMNAEYAIS
+29 QKLLNAEYAIS
-40 SLYVDSVNEDKLVEE
+40 SLYVDSVNEDKLVED
-55 AIKGMLESLDPHS
+55 AIKGMLENLDPHS

-118 AGDRIIYVNDTIIA
+118 AGDRIIYVNDTVIA

-146 GKKGTNVTI
+146 GKKGTQVTI
-155 KVKRP
+155 QVKRP

-172 DNIPLHSID
+172 DNIPVHSID
-181 AQYMLDERTGYLRI
+181 AKYMLDERTGYLRI
-195 SRFGAKTHEEMMD
+195 SRFGAKTHEEMME

-214 KQGMTQLI
+214 KQGMTQLV

-252 TEGDNSPRNEANAN
+252 TQGENSPRNEANAN
-266 GWGEYQDLHMVV
+266 GWGEYKDLHMVV

-314 QRPFKFEDGSM
+314 QRPIKFEDGSM

-339 CIQKPYN
+339 CIQKPYS
-346 RGDKKA
+346 RGNKKA
-352 YEKELLE
+352 YEKELLD
-359 RANEGEYYSL
+359 RANVGEYYSL

-374 NDSLRYTTRLNHRI
+374 NDTLRYTTRLTGRT

-408 STYYRDLSAKGILNQ
+408 STYYRDLTAKGIINQ
-423 YVIKYVDKNRKSIA
+423 YVIKYVDKHRKSLA
-437 KQYSTLDAYDRGFAV
+437 KQYKTLAEFDKGFAV
-452 SDEMMRD
+452 SDEMMAEF
-459 LIAMGEQDSVKFDE
+459 IALGEKDSVKYDQ

-478 SELLLKDIVKGLIAR
+478 SERLIKDIIKGLIAR
-493 DVYGDQSAYNVIINH
+493 DVYSDQSAYNVIINH
-508 RNPDLKAAIE
+508 RNRDLQAAIE

-534 PEYERLVKKND
+534 PEYERLVK
-545 SNPYFLN
+545 
-552 DRITV
+552 RH
-557 FYSRMPFF
+557 
-565 LESDTNYDIEGLT
+565 DT
-578 PETEYE
+578 
-584 VQVQANG
+584 
-591 DAGTS
+591 
-596 PWTESLIFVTTKKTS
+596 K
-611 IEEISADVKGDNR
+611 
-624 YYNMMGQQVDGNN
+624 
-637 LPAGIYIHNGK
+637 
-648 KILVK
+648 